1 LDKVLRDWSWRLAVV
16 RHEIRLTVNGR
27 SETVSGVA
35 PHTTVLNWLR
45 SRGMTATKEGCA
57 EGDCGACT
65 VMLGTPKA
73 EGGFD
78 WRASCS
84 CILVV
89 PQLDGHALITA
100 EGLKDAEG
108 KHHPAQALMAEGGGT
123 QCGYCTPGFVMAL
136 ANLSRQTAR
145 DDETI
150 LDAISGNLCRCT
162 GYRPIIE
169 AARAMPVVAAPATE
183 TKDAVDLAAA
193 TRDGLLYTAGG
204 VRFIAPN
211 TVDEAVEA
219 HAEHPDAWILAG
231 GTDLGLRITKR
242 HEVPPALLWLGRIEA
257 LKFITETAGGLSIG
271 AGVTYE
277 DALPAFNRIHPE
289 LGDLVRRIGGAQIR
303 SVGTMGGNLGNA
315 SPIGDSMPALI
326 ALGAEIEIAGP
337 RGKRRRVPAA
347 DFITGYRKTVLAADE
362 LIFAIH
368 IPKLHKDAVFRAYKV
383 ARRIDQD
390 ISAVCGA
397 FRLRIEGGTV
407 VEAVSGWGGVA
418 ARPVPGASWAAA
430 LLGKPWTVEAMEAS
444 KAALLAKD
452 VSPISDFRG
461 GADYRKTVC
470 DGLVQRFW
478 HETTGD
484 VPAASLEAV

>member
-1 LDKVLRDWSWRLAVV
+1 
-16 RHEIRLTVNGR
+16 
-27 SETVSGVA
+27 
-35 PHTTVLNWLR
+35 
-45 SRGMTATKEGCA
+45 MTATKEGCA

-65 VMLGTPKA
+65 VMVGTPKA

-89 PQLDGHALITA
+89 PQLDGRALITA

-108 KHHPAQALMAEGGGT
+108 QHHPAQRLMAEGGGT

-136 ANLSRQTAR
+136 ANLSRRPER
-145 DDETI
+145 DEETI

-162 GYRPIIE
+162 GYRPILE
-169 AARAMPVVAAPATE
+169 AARALPHVTAPTAEIAEAAE
-183 TKDAVDLAAA
+183 LAAS
-193 TRDGLLYTAGG
+193 TRDGLMYTAGG
-204 VRFIAPN
+204 TRFIAPN
-211 TVDEAVEA
+211 TIDEAVEA
-219 HAEHPDAWILAG
+219 HLEHPDAWVLAG

-242 HEVPPALLWLGRIEA
+242 HEVPPALLWLGRIAA
-257 LKFITETAGGLSIG
+257 LKTMSETKAGLSIG

-277 DALPAFNRIHPE
+277 DAIPAFNRLHPE

-326 ALGAEIEIAGP
+326 ALSAEIEIAGMK
-337 RGKRRRVPAA
+337 GKRRRVPAE
-347 DFITGYRKTVLAADE
+347 DFITGYRKTVLAEGE

-368 IPKLHKDAVFRAYKV
+368 IPKPHPDAVFRAYKV

-397 FRLRIEGGTV
+397 FRLRIENDTI

-418 ARPVPGASWAAA
+418 ARPVLGKAWAAA
-430 LLGKPWTVEAMEAS
+430 LIGKPWAAATMEAS
-444 KAALLAKD
+444 KAALLAED
-452 VSPISDFRG
+452 VSPITDFRG
-461 GADYRKTVC
+461 AAEYRRTIC
-470 DGLVQRFW
+470 TGLVQRLW
-478 HETTGD
+478 HETAGD
-484 VPAASLEAV
+484 VPAASLEAL

>member
-1 LDKVLRDWSWRLAVV
+1 MRN
-16 RHEIRLTVNGR
+16 EIRLVVNGQP
-27 SETVSGVA
+27 ETVSGVA

-45 SRGMTATKEGCA
+45 ARGMTATKEGCA

-73 EGGFD
+73 DGGFE

-100 EGLKDAEG
+100 EGLRDATG
-108 KHHPAQALMAEGGGT
+108 HHPAQVLMAEGGGT

-136 ANLSRQTAR
+136 ANLARRPER

-162 GYRPIIE
+162 GYRPIVE
-169 AARAMPVVAAPATE
+169 AARALPVVDAPANE
-183 TKDAVDLAAA
+183 AGEAAQLLAQTKD
-193 TRDGLLYTAGG
+193 GLSYTAAGA
-204 VRFIAPN
+204 RFIAPN
-211 TVDEAVEA
+211 TMDEAVEA

-242 HEVPPALLWLGRIEA
+242 HEVPPALIWLGRIAET
-257 LKFITETAGGLSIG
+257 KFITESKAGLSIG

-277 DALPAFNRIHPE
+277 DAIPAFNRIHPE

-326 ALGAEIEIAGP
+326 ALSAEIEIAGP

-368 IPKLHKDAVFRAYKV
+368 IPKPHPESQFRAYKV

-397 FRLRIEGGTV
+397 FRLRIEGGKV

-418 ARPVPGASWAAA
+418 ARPVAGKAWAAA
-430 LLGKPWTVEAMEAS
+430 LLGKPWTFANAEAS
-444 KAALLAKD
+444 KAALLASD
-452 VSPISDFRG
+452 VSPITDFRG
-461 GADYRKTVC
+461 AADYRKTVC
-470 DGLVQRFW
+470 AGLVQRFW
-478 HETTGD
+478 HETSGD

>member
-1 LDKVLRDWSWRLAVV
+1 MSSLRKD
-16 RHEIRLTVNGR
+16 IRVIVNGR
-27 SETVSGVA
+27 AETISGVA

-45 SRGMTATKEGCA
+45 GRGLTATKEGCA

-65 VMLGTPKA
+65 VMLGAPRP

-78 WRASCS
+78 WRAPCS
-84 CILVV
+84 CIMVV

-100 EGLKDAEG
+100 EGLRDADG
-108 KHHPAQALMAEGGGT
+108 KHHPAQVLMAEGGGT

-136 ANLSRQTAR
+136 ANLARRAER

-162 GYRPIIE
+162 GYRPILD
-169 AARAMPVVAAPATE
+169 AARALPHLAAPAE
-183 TKDAVDLAAA
+183 EAAQAAQLQSLARDALDYAAEGGRFLAPADIEGAIAA
-193 TRDGLLYTAGG
+193 RVA
-204 VRFIAPN
+204 
-211 TVDEAVEA
+211 
-219 HAEHPDAWILAG
+219 HPDAWVLAG

-242 HEVPPALLWLGRIEA
+242 HEVPPAILWLGRVAELQTLA
-257 LKFITETAGGLSIG
+257 ETTAGLSIG

-277 DALPAFNRIHPE
+277 AALPAFNRLHRE

-303 SVGTMGGNLGNA
+303 AAGTMGGNLGNA

-326 ALGAEIEIAGP
+326 ALSAEIEIAGP
-337 RGKRRRVPAA
+337 RGRRRRVAA
-347 DFITGYRKTVLAADE
+347 EDFITGYRKTVLAADE

-368 IPKLHKDAVFRAYKV
+368 IPAPHPDAMFRAYKV

-390 ISAVCGA
+390 ISAVCAA
-397 FRLRIEGGTV
+397 FRVRIENGRV
-407 VEAVSGWGGVA
+407 VEAMSGWGGVA
-418 ARPVPGASWAAA
+418 ARPVPGKAWAAA
-430 LLGKPWTVEAMEAS
+430 LVGQPWTAATLEAS
-444 KAALLAKD
+444 KAALLAND

-461 GADYRKTVC
+461 AADYRRRVC
-470 DGLVQRFW
+470 AGLIQRLW
-478 HETTGD
+478 HESAGD

>member
-1 LDKVLRDWSWRLAVV
+1 VRNEVRLV
-16 RHEIRLTVNGR
+16 VNGQP
-27 SETVSGVA
+27 ETVSGVA

-45 SRGMTATKEGCA
+45 ARGLTGTKEGCA

-65 VMLGTPKA
+65 VMVGTPKV
-73 EGGFD
+73 EGGFE
-78 WRASCS
+78 WTASCS

-89 PQLDGHALITA
+89 PQLDGRALTTV
-100 EGLKDAEG
+100 EGLRDASG
-108 KHHPAQALMAEGGGT
+108 HHPAQVLMAEGGGT

-136 ANLSRQTAR
+136 ANLSRRPER

-162 GYRPIIE
+162 GYRPILE
-169 AARAMPVVAAPATE
+169 AARALPHVPTPEIEAGEAAQLLAQ
-183 TKDAVDLAAA
+183 TKD
-193 TRDGLLYTAGG
+193 GLTYTAGG

-211 TVDEAVEA
+211 TIDEAVEA
-219 HAEHPDAWILAG
+219 HAEHPEAWILAG

-242 HEVPPALLWLGRIEA
+242 HEVPPALLWLGRIAE
-257 LKFITETAGGLSIG
+257 LKTLSETKTGLSIG

-277 DALPAFNRIHPE
+277 DAVPAFNRLHPE

-326 ALGAEIEIAGP
+326 ALSAEIEIAGP
-337 RGKRRRVPAA
+337 RGKRRRVAAA
-347 DFITGYRKTVLAADE
+347 DFITGYRKTVLEPDE

-368 IPKLHKDAVFRAYKV
+368 IPKPHPEAQFRAYKV

-397 FRLRIEGGTV
+397 FRLRIEGGV
-407 VEAVSGWGGVA
+407 VVDAVSGWGGVA
-418 ARPVPGASWAAA
+418 ARPVSGEAWAAV
-430 LLGKPWTVEAMEAS
+430 LLGKPWTFANVEAA
-444 KAALLAKD
+444 KAALLASD
-452 VSPISDFRG
+452 VSPITDFRG
-461 GADYRKTVC
+461 AAEYRRTVC
-470 DGLVQRFW
+470 AGLAQRFW
-478 HETTGD
+478 HETAGD
-484 VPAASLEAV
+484 VPVASLEAV